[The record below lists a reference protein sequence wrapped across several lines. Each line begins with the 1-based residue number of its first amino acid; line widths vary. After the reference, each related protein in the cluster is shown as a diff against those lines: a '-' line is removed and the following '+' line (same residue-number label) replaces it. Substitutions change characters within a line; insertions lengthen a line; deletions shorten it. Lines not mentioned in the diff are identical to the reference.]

1 MKKLVENFQTKQS
14 CRAAVL
20 SITSANAGITLT
32 AAQLVIFAELHW
44 TPSVSDILIIAF
56 DFYII

>member
-1 MKKLVENFQTKQS
+1 MYIFFKKLVENFQTKRS
-14 CRAAVL
+14 CRAAIL

-44 TPSVSDILIIAF
+44 TPSVSPAIL
-56 DFYII
+56 